1 MESIAQEY
9 RADLVELRE
18 QFDASLRRSVRMY
31 TAEFGTPVTTSLL
44 SRLARHVLGALYGQ
58 GPQVR
63 KDGTR
68 SRLRVKADGNDNVK
82 VYVGSLLCARMRLR
96 PPDAFDARSVLVE
109 PDGSIPAAFEA
120 PSLLG
125 QFAFFWTWDASIGMV
140 RSFSLVRV
148 TPFKLWEED
157 GCAIYDELVIESTMA
172 TLSAPVGAGSDEDD
186 LYDLVAKLD
195 LGGTGDEPDGF
206 QTAAFDDDEDE
217 NHDEGDTTVGD
228 AG

>member
-18 QFDASLRRSVRMY
+18 QFDASLRRSVRMF
-31 TAEFGTPVTTSLL
+31 TGEFGIPVTTSLL
-44 SRLARHVLGALYGQ
+44 SRLARHALGVLCGQ
-58 GPQVR
+58 GPQAR
-63 KDGTR
+63 RDGTR

-96 PPDAFDARSVLVE
+96 PSDAFDAHSVLVE
-109 PDGSIPAAFEA
+109 PDGSIPGAFEV
-120 PSLLG
+120 PSPLG

-148 TPFKLWEED
+148 TPFKQWQED
-157 GCAIYDELVIESTMA
+157 GCAIYDEFVIESTMA
-172 TLSAPVGAGSDEDD
+172 ALSAPVGAGSDEDD
-186 LYDLVAKLD
+186 LDDLVARLD
-195 LGGTGDEPDGF
+195 LGGEGDEPDGF

-217 NHDEGDTTVGD
+217 NHDEGDTAVGD